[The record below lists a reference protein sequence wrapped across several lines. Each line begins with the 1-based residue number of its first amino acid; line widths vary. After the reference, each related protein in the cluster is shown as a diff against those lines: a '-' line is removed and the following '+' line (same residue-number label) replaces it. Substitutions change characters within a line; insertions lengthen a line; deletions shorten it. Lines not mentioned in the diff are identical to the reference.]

1 MTDKEI
7 RLEAMKPDS
16 DISSGRY
23 AFLAQIRLVFTIVIW
38 GLVAESGIIGYG
50 IARGNL
56 HELGSVITSVALA
69 AGTISG
75 IISLLAFGG
84 KVGQTVAENKYN
96 PPPSSGQGGQIK

>member
-7 RLEAMKPDS
+7 RIEAMKPDS
-16 DISSGRY
+16 EFSSGRY
-23 AFLAQIRLVFTIVIW
+23 AFLTQIRLVFAIVVW

-84 KVGQTVAENKYN
+84 KVGQTVAENKYT
-96 PPPSSGQGGQIK
+96 PPPPGGTGVVK